1 MKILVVFID
10 MVRVDHLNQYNPKAK
25 KTLLDGVLEN
35 YGGTLYTK
43 CYTHSPDTPRSLA
56 CLQTG
61 LMPFFNGCDTR
72 IKWPAFFIKEEV
84 STIWDHASSLGY
96 HVNLCCNEN
105 EIRTGFFKFQDKNI
119 ALYNNIEDF
128 MYKADFS
135 ENSLSFIGIPDWH
148 TAIGDYKETNYAFH
162 KGDEIVNEYFKKYLT
177 STFIGQFDY
186 TIIFSDHGFQFKNE
200 MNWMKS
206 RLELIGDGR
215 TKLLTFVHAK
225 GDSHV
230 THDARLAS
238 ITDIYATLEN
248 LLGLKDYRHGYSLL
262 EEPKRDILHIE
273 DHKDF
278 KVYPEVMIKQW
289 RVVTNQYDI
298 RTDVYV
304 TVDEHGND
312 ANLNIIDTYLR
323 TVSPKYSEYI
333 KQIEI
338 WKNYAS
344 IGKDSRNLYFIG
356 LPRLSHF
363 SHTILTIFQNVKA
376 GIIRKFLV
384 KII

>member
-1 MKILVVFID
+1 M
-10 MVRVDHLNQYNPKAK
+10 
-25 KTLLDGVLEN
+25 
-35 YGGTLYTK
+35 
-43 CYTHSPDTPRSLA
+43 
-56 CLQTG
+56 
-61 LMPFFNGCDTR
+61 
-72 IKWPAFFIKEEV
+72 
-84 STIWDHASSLGY
+84 
-96 HVNLCCNEN
+96 
-105 EIRTGFFKFQDKNI
+105 
-119 ALYNNIEDF
+119 
-128 MYKADFS
+128 
-135 ENSLSFIGIPDWH
+135 
-148 TAIGDYKETNYAFH
+148 
-162 KGDEIVNEYFKKYLT
+162 
-177 STFIGQFDY
+177 
-186 TIIFSDHGFQFKNE
+186 
-200 MNWMKS
+200 
-206 RLELIGDGR
+206 
-215 TKLLTFVHAK
+215 
-225 GDSHV
+225 
-230 THDARLAS
+230 
-238 ITDIYATLEN
+238 
-248 LLGLKDYRHGYSLL
+248 L